1 MQEGTGDAGVKS
13 SDTNEIILVGGMT
26 CIPKVVEAGKGILSH
41 EPSKGVKPDEAAL
54 QSVIPFRVASL
65 LGMSPIF
72 FSSMSLPYALSLGM
86 SSHLMVS
93 SLG

>member
-1 MQEGTGDAGVKS
+1 M
-13 SDTNEIILVGGMT
+13 
-26 CIPKVVEAGKGILSH
+26 PKVVETSKAILGR

-54 QSVIPFRVASL
+54 LSVIPFRVASL

-72 FSSMSLPYALSLGM
+72 FSSISFPYALSLGM